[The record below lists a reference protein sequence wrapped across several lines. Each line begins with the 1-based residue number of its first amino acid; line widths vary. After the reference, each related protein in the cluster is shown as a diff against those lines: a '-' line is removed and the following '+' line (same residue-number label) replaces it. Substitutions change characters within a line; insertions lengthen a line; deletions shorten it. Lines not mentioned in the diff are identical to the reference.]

1 MTGMNDSVLSQVETS
16 KMESFFFPGAK
27 GESVEGFVFRPPNF
41 DPNKKY
47 PVKFI
52 IHGGPEV
59 PLGDEWSYR
68 WNFELFAANGY
79 VVIFIN
85 FHGSPGYGQKF
96 IDAING
102 DWGGAPFEDL
112 MKGLDYAEQHY
123 PFIDKDREGALAATY
138 GGSMATWISAPPN
151 PFKS

>member
-1 MTGMNDSVLSQVETS
+1 MSPLELFWFTGAHGD
-16 KMESFFFPGAK
+16 K
-27 GESVEGFVFRPPNF
+27 VEGFLVKPPNF

-59 PLGDEWSYR
+59 PMGDEWSYR

-96 IDAING
+96 IDSING
-102 DWGGAPFEDL
+102 DWGGAPS
-112 MKGLDYAEQHY
+112 
-123 PFIDKDREGALAATY
+123 RT
-138 GGSMATWISAPPN
+138 
-151 PFKS
+151 